1 MACIAISA
9 MGQELV
15 KKPATSELSVKQL
28 LVLMKHYS
36 ESDVAEAGS
45 GMKFLYMT
53 EDSDEDMS
61 YYTYA
66 YGHDYEKGEKTDDGY
81 RLKPTSTRGFYFK
94 MQLDTSQQGWLWFVS
109 DARAKVFMKAA
120 ARTEPFEYEGK
131 TYYVNM
137 KGNDGKLYI
146 QSPWVENELQT
157 DYVIYPPEQQESGL
171 YAVQIEIYM

>member
-1 MACIAISA
+1 MACIAVCA

-15 KKPATSELSVKQL
+15 RKPAVAELSVKQL

-36 ESDVAEAGS
+36 ESEVAEAGS
-45 GMKFLYMT
+45 GLKFLYMT
-53 EDSDEDMS
+53 EESDEDMS
-61 YYTYA
+61 YYNYY
-66 YGHDYEKGEKTDDGY
+66 YGRDFEKGEKKELGY
-81 RLKPTSTRGFYFK
+81 ELKPTSTRGFYFT

-120 ARTEPFEYEGK
+120 AMTEPFEYEGK
-131 TYYVNM
+131 TYYVNT
-137 KGNDGKLYI
+137 KGEDGKLYI

-171 YAVQIEIYM
+171 YAVQIEVYM

>member
-109 DARAKVFMKAA
+109 DARAKVFMKTA
-120 ARTEPFEYEGK
+120 AR
-131 TYYVNM
+131 
-137 KGNDGKLYI
+137 KLYI

-171 YAVQIEIYM
+171 YAVQIEVYM